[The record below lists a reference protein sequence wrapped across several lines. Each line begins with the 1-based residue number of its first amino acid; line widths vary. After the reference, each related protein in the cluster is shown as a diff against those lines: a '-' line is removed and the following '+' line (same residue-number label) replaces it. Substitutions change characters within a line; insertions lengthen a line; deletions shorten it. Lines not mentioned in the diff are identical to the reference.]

1 MLGGNHER
9 DEVVERLA
17 ADLAEARATIVMLR
31 ERIALLE
38 SNRPRAGYYE
48 ARPLVKCEGRPY
60 VPGE

>member
-17 ADLAEARATIVMLR
+17 ADLAEARATIALLR
-31 ERIALLE
+31 ERIAMLE
-38 SNRPRAGYYE
+38 AAKPPRAIPGQY
-48 ARPLVKCEGRPY
+48 ACRPY